1 MADALFFFDFALK
14 SHEVG
19 QFNPKLT
26 LKKNLLTFLW
36 PVLVRRA
43 HPIGRKADDVRV

>member
-1 MADALFFFDFALK
+1 MADALLFFDFALK

-26 LKKNLLTFLW
+26 LKKNLLTFFVARLG
-36 PVLVRRA
+36 PTRA
-43 HPIGRKADDVRV
+43 PDWQEG